1 MKIRFKSGFFY
12 ANISYMDMW
21 KALLFYFTL
30 FILIFAICTN
40 SIHYDYDLWARLIA
54 GMGVID
60 GGGVLKSDF
69 LSYTP
74 VHTWYDHEWGSGV
87 VFYLFL
93 KLFGPFSLIVLES
106 ILYFGIFFT
115 ISKIIKLR
123 TNNPPYNII
132 FYIFPIIAVA
142 QNFNNPVRCHLFTFL
157 LFTVFLYI
165 LELARKGQNRPLYI
179 IPILTIIWNNLHG
192 GVVAGLGLI
201 VLYII
206 GEFLNRKPIKKYIL
220 TFCIS
225 APLLIINPWGYDYI
239 KFLLIANTMKRP
251 EVAEWWGIFAKINIF
266 SFIPFKLFMAAIIGI
281 EFITLIKNKTDKL
294 IDWWNNLDKTKYI
307 ILISTLYLGFT
318 RVKLL
323 PFFVITGTIFGY
335 EDFYKLI
342 SKIEFPQWKNRVL
355 YTVLLSMT
363 IFSLIIKNISIPVN
377 FDAYPVKEV
386 EFVKINNLKGK
397 ILVNFGLGS
406 YVAYKL
412 YPNNLIYMDGRYEEV
427 YYEGM
432 VPLLKKFYLVMPY
445 WNEVLVKYPPD
456 LMILENDYPVYRVLK
471 DSKTWS
477 NVYEGK
483 RFGVF
488 VKKDQAKA
496 NYKMPT
502 NDKEYYKDTLFDTD
516 IKFKKRV

>member
-1 MKIRFKSGFFY
+1 
-12 ANISYMDMW
+12 MW

-40 SIHYDYDLWARLIA
+40 SINYDYDLWARLIA

-87 VFYLFL
+87 IFYLFL

-123 TNNPPYNII
+123 TNNTPYNII

-165 LELARKGQNRPLYI
+165 LELARKGENRPLYI

-239 KFLLIANTMKRP
+239 KFLLMANTMKRP
-251 EVAEWWGIFAKINIF
+251 DVAEWWGIFAKINIF
-266 SFIPFKLFMAAIIGI
+266 SFIPFKLFMAGIIGI
-281 EFITLIKNKTDKL
+281 ELITLIKNKTDKL

-307 ILISTLYLGFT
+307 ILILTLYLGFT

-363 IFSLIIKNISIPVN
+363 IFSLLIKDISIPVS

-471 DSKTWS
+471 DSKTWR

-502 NDKEYYKDTLFDTD
+502 NDKKYYKDTLFDTD